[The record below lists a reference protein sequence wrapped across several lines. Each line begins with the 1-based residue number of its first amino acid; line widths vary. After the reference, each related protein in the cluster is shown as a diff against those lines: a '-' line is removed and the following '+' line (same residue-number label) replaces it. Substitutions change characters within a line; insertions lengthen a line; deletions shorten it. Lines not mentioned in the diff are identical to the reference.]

1 MQIKI
6 GEKIK
11 ELRARDGR
19 TQNDLAT
26 AIGVSC
32 QAVSRWEANGGYPDM
47 EIIPAI
53 ANYFHVT
60 IDELYGY
67 HGDRE
72 EKIREILNKARD
84 MLSNERYIRQK
95 GSMSEKVGECV
106 QMLRSAAEEF
116 PSESE
121 ILLQLARALYRWGW
135 HKYGAKWDEENNCED
150 SEYNSQ
156 NIYWQEALHTYE
168 KLLKITPSSETAILD
183 VVSLYRE
190 MGEYEKAKAL
200 AHKQG
205 GIAVCRELLLPQ
217 STVGEEAERFRG
229 ESILSLLSWLDT
241 SIGLAISYKPA
252 GYTTEY
258 GKQVTKAVVD
268 LKEAIFNDGRCGRTH
283 YDFALRYLD
292 LAEMESRDGNIQVA
306 LAYFDKGFEHLASYN
321 KNLDANEYHYSAPLI
336 SKADATI
343 IGPKTPIGKTFWKD
357 RMQFF
362 PENVMAEL
370 RPNPKY
376 AECFAE

>member
-26 AIGVSC
+26 AVGVSC

-72 EKIREILNKARD
+72 ERIAEILRKAD
-84 MLSNERYIRQK
+84 LMLSNERYIRQK

-106 QMLRSAAEEF
+106 QMLRKAAEEF
-116 PSESE
+116 PCEPQ
-121 ILLQLARALYRWGW
+121 ILLQLARALYKWGW
-135 HKYGAKWDEENNCED
+135 HKYGGKWNETGKCED

-156 NIYWQEALHTYE
+156 NIYWQEAIQTYE
-168 KLLKITPSSETAILD
+168 KLLKINPMHETAIHD
-183 VVSLYRE
+183 VIPLYRE

-200 AHKQG
+200 AYKQS
-205 GIAVCRELLLPQ
+205 GITVCRELLLPQ
-217 STVGEEAERFRG
+217 ATVGEEAERFWG
-229 ESILSLLSWLDT
+229 ECILSLLSWLDI
-241 SIGLAISYKPA
+241 SISLAISYKPS

-258 GKQVTKAVVD
+258 GQQVKKAVVD
-268 LKEAIFNDGRCGRTH
+268 LTEAIFHDEH
-283 YDFALRYLD
+283 YGHGHYSMALRYLD
-292 LAEMESRDGNIQVA
+292 LAEMETKDGDIQVA
-306 LAYFDKGFEHLASYN
+306 LAYFEKGFDHLKSYN
-321 KNLDANEYHYSAPLI
+321 ESLEVGECHYSAPLI
-336 SKADATI
+336 SKADVTI
-343 IGPKTPIGKTFWKD
+343 LGPKTPIRNIFWKD

-362 PENVMAEL
+362 PESMITEL
-370 RPNPKY
+370 RKNPKY

>member
-1 MQIKI
+1 MQINI

-11 ELRARDGR
+11 QFRARDER
-19 TQNDLAT
+19 TQSDLAT

-32 QAVSRWEANGGYPDM
+32 QAVSRWESGGGYPDLQLM
-47 EIIPAI
+47 PAI

-60 IDELYGY
+60 IDELFGY

-72 EKIREILNKARD
+72 EKIEEILNKARD

-116 PSESE
+116 PSEPE
-121 ILLQLARALYRWGW
+121 ILLQLARALYKWGW

-168 KLLKITPSSETAILD
+168 KLLKITPMSETAILD

-190 MGEYEKAKAL
+190 MGEYEKAQAL
-200 AHKQG
+200 AYKQS

-217 STVGEEAERFRG
+217 SATGEKAERFRG

-241 SIGLAISYKPA
+241 SISLAISYKPS

-258 GKQVTKAVVD
+258 GKQVKKAVVD
-268 LKEAIFNDGRCGRTH
+268 LEEAIFHDGRCGRAH
-283 YDFALRYLD
+283 YGFALRYLD
-292 LAEMESRDGNIQVA
+292 LAEMESRDGNIQAA
-306 LAYFDKGFEHLASYN
+306 LAYFDKGFEHLKSYN
-321 KNLDANEYHYSAPLI
+321 QSLGEEEYHYSSPLI

-357 RMQFF
+357 RMLFF
-362 PENVMAEL
+362 TEDMIAEL
-370 RPNPKY
+370 RQNPKY

>member
-1 MQIKI
+1 MKIKI

-19 TQNDLAT
+19 TQNDLA
-26 AIGVSC
+26 AAVGVSC

-72 EKIREILNKARD
+72 ERIKEILNKARD

-116 PSESE
+116 PCEPE
-121 ILLQLARALYRWGW
+121 ILLQLAQALYQWGW
-135 HKYGAKWDEENNCED
+135 HKYGAKWDGTNNCED
-150 SEYNSQ
+150 REYNAQ
-156 NIYWQEALHTYE
+156 NIYWQEALQTYE
-168 KLLKITPSSETAILD
+168 KLLKIKPMHETAILG

-200 AHKQG
+200 AYKQG

-217 STVGEEAERFRG
+217 ATVGEDAEHFWG

-241 SIGLAISYKPA
+241 SISLAISYKPS

-258 GKQVTKAVVD
+258 GKQVKKAVVD
-268 LKEAIFNDGRCGRTH
+268 LKEAIFHDGRCGHTH
-283 YDFALRYLD
+283 YSLALRYLD
-292 LAEMESRDGNIQVA
+292 LAEMEAKDSNIQVA
-306 LAYFDKGFEHLASYN
+306 LAYFDKGFEHHKSYN
-321 KNLDANEYHYSAPLI
+321 ESLKGEYHYSAPLI

-362 PENVMAEL
+362 SENIVTEL
-370 RPNPKY
+370 RKNPKY